1 MAGEYTDNN
10 KPLSGVYS
18 RIISVIK
25 EIPKKDRYTPGGSN
39 SSDGGPAPAGPTDS
53 YFISPFQPS

>member
-25 EIPKKDRYTPGGSN
+25 EIPKKDRYTPGGGSGNGDGTVPTTESN
-39 SSDGGPAPAGPTDS
+39 
-53 YFISPFQPS
+53 FLSPFQPS